1 MDETQVQIPQ
11 NAPADVTQQTQQPES
26 TQQQVQPS
34 TPEATTQT
42 EFKVPDAYAQKGWA
56 SKVKSQDDLY
66 KLVDNLD
73 GLAGKKTIQ
82 PIDYSKATPEE
93 IEAYHAKL
101 RPADGAAYKFAEG
114 SDPAF
119 SKAVAD
125 VFLKNGISEYQGN
138 EIIKAVNEISATAYQ
153 AKLEADTSLDGYN
166 AMMAETFGEKA
177 SGVSGF
183 VDSNLRKHATDADKQ
198 LFDNVD
204 NKTRVAIDRT
214 VFNILKAYGVTES
227 GAQAGAPSVSP
238 NSNVEAT
245 RAALRDQIRA
255 LESKPHSPN
264 ERATLIDRLNK
275 TYQK

>member
-11 NAPADVTQQTQQPES
+11 NAPADVTQQTPQPES
-26 TQQQVQPS
+26 TQQQVQSS
-34 TPEATTQT
+34 TPEATTPT

-101 RPADGAAYKFAEG
+101 RPADGNAYKFAEG
-114 SDPAF
+114 SDPVF

-138 EIIKAVNEISATAYQ
+138 EIIKAVNEVSATAYQ

-227 GAQAGAPSVSP
+227 GAQAGKVGT
-238 NSNVEAT
+238 AT
-245 RAALRDQIRA
+245 PIDYDRMKSDLKAEIRA
-255 LESKPHSPN
+255 LDNKPHSFA
-264 ERATLIDRLNK
+264 ERQAKIEQLNK
-275 TYQK
+275 LYQK